1 MALQGKI
8 TANRSIQSGG
18 LKTKTLVARQMSLTE
33 LPKLSTLPDIDV
45 SARND
50 GSMIIWDNSTS
61 TFKVKGQIENLNLSI
76 IGGSF

>member
-18 LKTKTLVARQMSLTE
+18 LKSKTLVARQMSLTE
-33 LPKLSTLPDIDV
+33 LPKLSALPDIDI

-50 GSMIIWDNSTS
+50 GSMIIWDTATS
-61 TFKVKGQIENLNLSI
+61 KFKVIGDIKNTNLQI

>member
-18 LKTKTLVARQMSLTE
+18 LKSKTLVARQMSLTE
-33 LPKLSTLPDIDV
+33 LPKLSALPDIDI
-45 SARND
+45 SARDD
-50 GSMIIWDNSTS
+50 GSMIIWDTATS
-61 TFKVKGQIENLNLSI
+61 KFKVLGDIKNTNLQI